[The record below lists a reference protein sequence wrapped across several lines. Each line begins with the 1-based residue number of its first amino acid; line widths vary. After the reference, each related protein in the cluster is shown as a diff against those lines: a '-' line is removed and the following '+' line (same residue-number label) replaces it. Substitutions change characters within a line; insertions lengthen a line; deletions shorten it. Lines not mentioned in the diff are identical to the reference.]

1 MEGER
6 QEGLSG
12 CTDTVHVEIRRVILP
27 WGAMCRKLLYF
38 CRKLKTMKRTKIV
51 KRIADLLHKI
61 VPDASVILYGS
72 EARGD
77 ARPDSDIDF
86 LVLLDSEGDSFRQQ
100 EWMVTEQLMMLE
112 AESDVPLSPYIVPRR
127 WWNQKK
133 PTPFSINVKNEGI
146 LL

>member
-1 MEGER
+1 
-6 QEGLSG
+6 
-12 CTDTVHVEIRRVILP
+12 
-27 WGAMCRKLLYF
+27 
-38 CRKLKTMKRTKIV
+38 MKRPEVV
-51 KRIADLLHKI
+51 KRIAELLHKI

-86 LVLLDSEGDSFRQQ
+86 LVLLNSEGESFRQQ

-112 AESDVPLSPYIVPRR
+112 AESDLPLSPYIVSQR
-127 WWNQKK
+127 WWNKKK

>member
-1 MEGER
+1 MTGF
-6 QEGLSG
+6 GGSAY
-12 CTDTVHVEIRRVILP
+12 H
-27 WGAMCRKLLYF
+27 KLLYF
-38 CRKLKTMKRTKIV
+38 CRKLKTMKRPEVV
-51 KRIADLLHKI
+51 KRIAELLHKI

-86 LVLLDSEGDSFRQQ
+86 LVLLNSEGESFRQQ

-112 AESDVPLSPYIVPRR
+112 AESGVPLSPYIVPKQ
-127 WWNQKK
+127 WWNLKS
-133 PTPFSINVKNEGI
+133 PTPFSINVKNEGV

>member
-1 MEGER
+1 
-6 QEGLSG
+6 
-12 CTDTVHVEIRRVILP
+12 
-27 WGAMCRKLLYF
+27 
-38 CRKLKTMKRTKIV
+38 MKRPEVV
-51 KRIADLLHKI
+51 KRIAELLHKI

-86 LVLLDSEGDSFRQQ
+86 LVLLNSEGESFRQQ

-112 AESDVPLSPYIVPRR
+112 AESDVPLSPYIVPQR